1 MENILAVIPARSGSK
16 GVQNKNIRFLGGHP
30 LMAWSIKTALESNLI
45 NRVIVSTDSK
55 EYSDIAKEYNAEV
68 PVLRPKSISN
78 DQSKD
83 IDLFVHLL
91 EFLKNE
97 KYTPDLIVHLRPTTP
112 LRDSSVVDDA
122 IREFKKEFFTS
133 LRSVHKL
140 TTPINKSFV
149 IDEEI
154 LKGSISLSAE
164 IDKLNDP
171 RQNFP
176 NYFQA
181 NGYVDIITPE
191 TILNKRKLHG
201 NKTKAL
207 ITHKVYEVDTE
218 DDFRYMEY
226 LVSKLNIKLE
236 E

>member
-97 KYTPDLIVHLRPTTP
+97 KYTQ
-112 LRDSSVVDDA
+112 
-122 IREFKKEFFTS
+122 
-133 LRSVHKL
+133 
-140 TTPINKSFV
+140 
-149 IDEEI
+149 I
-154 LKGSISLSAE
+154 L
-164 IDKLNDP
+164 
-171 RQNFP
+171 
-176 NYFQA
+176 Y
-181 NGYVDIITPE
+181 YT
-191 TILNKRKLHG
+191 
-201 NKTKAL
+201 
-207 ITHKVYEVDTE
+207 
-218 DDFRYMEY
+218 
-226 LVSKLNIKLE
+226 
-236 E
+236 